1 MPYHGIEA
9 DERTGITGLLVS
21 TDFCCAVVSRLDTKS
36 VKEHRNVCKAKRY
49 TQFMIKHRQILLQ
62 TLSSKRHRTLSHS
75 DKPIKITQIHN
86 QHTFFIG
93 VSGFVSWSVSY
104 HS

>member
-36 VKEHRNVCKAKRY
+36 VKEHRNVCKAKR
-49 TQFMIKHRQILLQ
+49 
-62 TLSSKRHRTLSHS
+62 
-75 DKPIKITQIHN
+75 
-86 QHTFFIG
+86 
-93 VSGFVSWSVSY
+93 
-104 HS
+104 